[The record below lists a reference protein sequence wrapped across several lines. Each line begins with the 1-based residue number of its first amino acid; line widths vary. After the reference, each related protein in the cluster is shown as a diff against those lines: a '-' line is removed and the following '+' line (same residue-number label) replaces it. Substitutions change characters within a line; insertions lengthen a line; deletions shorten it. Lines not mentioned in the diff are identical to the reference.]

1 MCVWEIFT
9 TLVILSITIIILLAP
24 IIAILS
30 LFIRGL
36 PFLGGWIV
44 SSVVLIFIL
53 VVVGGTAL
61 VVNHFE
67 DKAELK
73 KAEKEYKKTQETS
86 SEEISTDHIVMGIYT
101 AGSFGNRA
109 GPKYKRSDN
118 LNISYVVKNHNEA
131 DFKGTATIYL
141 IDEEGETIDELE
153 VPIQVEAEEE
163 DSDYVD
169 VTDLDTINRKNWYEL
184 EFDYTLDGEF
194 VE

>member
-1 MCVWEIFT
+1 MGVWEIFT
-9 TLVILSITIIILLAP
+9 TLVILSVTIIILLAP

-36 PFLGGWIV
+36 PFLGGWII

-61 VVNHFE
+61 VVNYFE
-67 DKAELK
+67 DKVELK
-73 KAEKEYKKTQETS
+73 KAEEHDKTKETS
-86 SEEISTDHIVMGIYT
+86 SDEISTDHIVMGIYT
-101 AGSFGNRA
+101 AGGFGSSV
-109 GPKYKRSDN
+109 GPRYKRGNN

-131 DFKGTATIYL
+131 DFEGTATIYL
-141 IDEEGETIDELE
+141 IDEGETIDELE
-153 VPIQVEAEEE
+153 VPVQVEAGEEE
-163 DSDYVD
+163 SDYVD
-169 VTDLDTINRKNWYEL
+169 VTDLDTITRKNWYEL